1 MLLVVV
7 LIILNVYIL
16 LEMGKKPA
24 AVVTSNE
31 KWVVYGTMD
40 CGWTRK
46 QLDFMKNSGKQYEFI
61 DCASDDCAGMN
72 GFPTIIHPD
81 GKKSVGYTEV

>member
-31 KWVVYGTMD
+31 KWVVYGP
-40 CGWTRK
+40 WTV
-46 QLDFMKNSGKQYEFI
+46 
-61 DCASDDCAGMN
+61 
-72 GFPTIIHPD
+72 D
-81 GKKSVGYTEV
+81 GLVSN

>member
-16 LEMGKKPA
+16 LEMGKKPT

-46 QLDFMKNSGKQYEFI
+46 QLEYMRKSRKNFEFI
-61 DCASDDCAGMN
+61 DCTKNDCTGMN
-72 GFPTIIHPD
+72 GFPTILHPD
-81 GKKSVGYTEV
+81 GRKTAGYTEI

>member
-1 MLLVVV
+1 MLLIVV

-16 LEMGKKPA
+16 LEMGKKPT

-46 QLDFMKNSGKQYEFI
+46 QLDFMKNSGKQY
-61 DCASDDCAGMN
+61 
-72 GFPTIIHPD
+72 
-81 GKKSVGYTEV
+81 

>member
-1 MLLVVV
+1 MLLVII

-16 LEMGKKPA
+16 LETGNKPDTVA
-24 AVVTSNE
+24 TSNE
-31 KWVVYGTMD
+31 KWIVYGTMD

-46 QLDFMKNSGKQYEFI
+46 QLEFMKNSGKQFEFI
-61 DCASDDCAGMN
+61 DCANNDCAGVN